1 MAQGIV
7 RNEAHN
13 REGMTVEKSKTAQ
26 VRARI
31 ALATAIALGALWI
44 GHAFVPSILW
54 AGVVTVAV
62 EPLRRRIVTRWPGR
76 HTLAASVITLAVLLI
91 VVVPVVIA
99 VSRAVVEAQG
109 AALWLA
115 QARANGVPI
124 PAWVATLP
132 IGSAEVTAWWNT
144 HLLTAAAASEQ
155 LGRIDTDTLLKQSQ
169 TLTHGVIR
177 RVIVFAFTIVVLFFL
192 IRDRDTVVQQLERG
206 TQRAF
211 GEAGIRLGRQISASV
226 RGTVDGL
233 VLLGLAQ
240 GIIMAVIY
248 AIAGVPHPILMGL
261 LSGLASIV
269 PFGLVAV
276 LLIAMALLVLNG
288 FVTAAIVV
296 GLLGFVINFVIDHF
310 LRPGL
315 IGGTTRLPFVW
326 VLIGIVGG
334 VETIGLLGLFVG
346 PAVMAALVLI
356 WREWIAD
363 GDIGVPGD
371 AA

>member
-1 MAQGIV
+1 M
-7 RNEAHN
+7 N
-13 REGMTVEKSKTAQ
+13 VEKSKTAQ

-44 GHAFVPSILW
+44 GHAFVPSVLW

-62 EPLRRRIVTRWPGR
+62 EPLRHRIVTRWPGR
-76 HTLAASVITLAVLLI
+76 HTLAASLITLAVLLI

-115 QARANGVPI
+115 QARAKGVPI

-132 IGSAEVTAWWNT
+132 IGSAEIAAWWNT

-169 TLTHGVIR
+169 SLTHGVIK
-177 RVIVFAFTIVVLFFL
+177 RVVVFAFTIVVLFFL
-192 IRDRDTVVQQLERG
+192 IRDRDTVVRQLERG
-206 TQRAF
+206 TKRAF

-240 GIIMAVIY
+240 GIIMAIIY

-276 LLIAMALLVLNG
+276 LLIAVALLVLKG

-346 PAVMAALVLI
+346 PAVMAALVMI

-363 GDIGVPGD
+363 GDIGVPD
-371 AA
+371 EAT